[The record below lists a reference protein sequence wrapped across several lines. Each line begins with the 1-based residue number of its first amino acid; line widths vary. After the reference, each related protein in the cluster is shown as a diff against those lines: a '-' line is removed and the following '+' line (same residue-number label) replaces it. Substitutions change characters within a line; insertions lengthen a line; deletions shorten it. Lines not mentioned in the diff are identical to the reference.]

1 MHMRIIITILFI
13 CLRCT
18 MDNGMA
24 QSDIVGKIQNLKKE
38 RNAIILAHNYQPG
51 EVQDVADYLG
61 DSLELSRKAAESEAE
76 VIVFCGVHFMAET
89 ASILS
94 PDKKVLLPDI
104 DARCPMADMITA
116 DGLRE
121 LKAEHPDAKVVGY
134 VNTTAD
140 VKAEMDICCTS
151 TNAIKVINSLE
162 GDEVIFVPDKYL
174 ADYVSRHTEK
184 KIIPWNGSCSTH
196 VKITPQD
203 IKKQKELHPGAKVIV
218 HPECIPD
225 VVELADEVLSTG
237 GMCKYVRESD
247 AGEFIV
253 GTETGIIHR
262 LGKENPDKKFYPA
275 SELAVC
281 PNMKKISLEKVLWA
295 LEDVKY
301 EVKVPEEIRVKAKQ
315 AVDRMLEIA

>member
-1 MHMRIIITILFI
+1 
-13 CLRCT
+13 

-24 QSDIVGKIQNLKKE
+24 QSDIVGRIQNLKKD

-61 DSLELSRKAAESEAE
+61 DSLELSRIAAKSEAE

-121 LKAEHPDAKVVGY
+121 LKAKHPDAKVVGY

-174 ADYVSRHTEK
+174 ADYVSKHTDK
-184 KIIPWNGSCSTH
+184 KIIPWNGSCPTH
-196 VKITPQD
+196 VKITPED
-203 IKKQKELHPGAKVIV
+203 IEKQRGLHPEAKVIV
-218 HPECIPD
+218 HPECTPAVIE
-225 VVELADEVLSTG
+225 VADEALSTG
-237 GMCKYVRESD
+237 GMCKYVRESN
-247 AGEFIV
+247 AREFII

-262 LGKENPDKKFYPA
+262 LKKENPDKEFYPA

-281 PNMKKISLEKVLWA
+281 PNMKKINLEKVLWA
-295 LEDVKY
+295 LEDMKH
-301 EVKVPEEIRVKAKQ
+301 EVKVPEEIRMKAKQ